1 MAALADPQ
9 RRPPG
14 LPQYNLSQVDS
25 TPLVLKL
32 QYAKYRGPLR
42 GPRRNRLLRHHY
54 PADGS
59 FAALPGRTAGPRP
72 QGHGQGVCKDCA
84 QDPLSDLHAMVR
96 EFAKTVHSKGGKVVF
111 VNFTKPPESSW
122 GDMLGIAPADET
134 ISTTGSSG
142 TVTPGWPISRCV
154 YQSSGKT
161 RSRQSPRRS
170 ATREGPPK
178 KPPAQNPVA
187 LWDTKANGANADPPE
202 CMDANRCGSPTS
214 KWPPW
219 LSLDRQISG
228 ALTYGHLCSRSVLY
242 NHTSMGEWK
251 WPLQIPVEEKV
262 APSLFDT
269 VVEAIT
275 RLCGLGSTNPR
286 RPHPRPP
293 SSADRAPDY
302 RDAHD
307 ARPRRSPSPRDWS
320 RDNQGRMYNDDY
332 HRGRNGQD
340 RGYDH
345 GSSSSYRFTN
355 GDLVTTFTSSK

>member
-14 LPQYNLSQVDS
+14 LPQYNLSQVVGLCHNPIHYHNSKSSAKDS

-122 GDMLGIAPADET
+122 GTCLESLQRMKHYRLLDPLWQDPEPSKPKKKRD
-134 ISTTGSSG
+134 SG
-142 TVTPGWPISRCV
+142 G
-154 YQSSGKT
+154 
-161 RSRQSPRRS
+161 
-170 ATREGPPK
+170 AAEENREEKK

-187 LWDTKANGANADPPE
+187 LRDTK
-202 CMDANRCGSPTS
+202 
-214 KWPPW
+214 
-219 LSLDRQISG
+219 
-228 ALTYGHLCSRSVLY
+228 
-242 NHTSMGEWK
+242 
-251 WPLQIPVEEKV
+251 PLQIPVEEKV

-275 RLCGLGSTNPR
+275 HLCGLGSTNPR

-293 SSADRAPDY
+293 PVQIVRQTTETLMTRA
-302 RDAHD
+302 RGE
-307 ARPRRSPSPRDWS
+307 ARA
-320 RDNQGRMYNDDY
+320 
-332 HRGRNGQD
+332 
-340 RGYDH
+340 
-345 GSSSSYRFTN
+345 
-355 GDLVTTFTSSK
+355 LVTGAVTTRAECITMTIIGGEMAKTEATTMAPLLPTGSPTETLLRLLLPLNDRD